1 MWRTSLRKAIAVHS
15 LREPMYETEAHNR
28 QRCAQ
33 TQWGRKRETL
43 SSQFKLKKKK
53 KGTLEICVSVLA
65 KKTMDCDHSDD
76 TISRPSS
83 EHNLTQDGGRW
94 P

>member
-15 LREPMYETEAHNR
+15 LREPMYETEAHNTE
-28 QRCAQ
+28 RCAQ

-53 KGTLEICVSVLA
+53 KRNT
-65 KKTMDCDHSDD
+65 
-76 TISRPSS
+76 
-83 EHNLTQDGGRW
+83 
-94 P
+94 

>member
-65 KKTMDCDHSDD
+65 KKNHG
-76 TISRPSS
+76 
-83 EHNLTQDGGRW
+83 L
-94 P
+94 